1 MAHLAGQTGKYL
13 SLKESVKISWWL
25 DTVPGL
31 IYNIDMKP
39 YSDGSNVIYTSE
51 ETVFCD
57 GYDEVQQ
64 EATHPKVYYTLKEY
78 KDGQTKAV
86 CFYCGKQ
93 FIYK

>member
-1 MAHLAGQTGKYL
+1 MAST
-13 SLKESVKISWWL
+13 I
-25 DTVPGL
+25 
-31 IYNIDMKP
+31 IYVNTHEV
-39 YSDGSNVIYTSE
+39 S
-51 ETVFCD
+51 CD

-64 EATHPKVYYTLKEY
+64 EATHPWVYYTLKEY